1 MNKRLQRKLIL
12 SVVLLSIALFAQLT
26 GAGADVRLVP
36 LIDVPGVQQYLS
48 YLKDAVA
55 AAESSIDI
63 LLSDGEL
70 AGNPLWEELVAAQT
84 RGVRVRVILDASDW
98 SESITAKNRPT
109 IDYLRAHGITA
120 KFDDPAV
127 TTHAKLVVIDGHL
140 VILGSSNWNKHAF
153 YDQAQANIAV
163 DDPRVGAAFA
173 EYFDRIWNGTLIPG
187 GVDFG
192 DMDLGVG
199 PTLIPIPDGPD
210 TANYAR
216 VLLELI
222 ARAQESIHVV
232 MYRASYYPAY
242 KNSLANDIL
251 NALVAAAGRGVE
263 VKVFLDDCAFYPES
277 AQANREAT
285 RYLADHG
292 IAVRFDDP
300 SATTHAKLVIID
312 GRDVIL
318 GSTNWNYYS
327 LEKNNEADIAALGI
341 PALAVTYDQ
350 FFSRLWRRGRPVR

>member
-1 MNKRLQRKLIL
+1 MKKQLQCALIL
-12 SVVLLSIALFAQLT
+12 AVWLAVAAISVAAAAATSVK
-26 GAGADVRLVP
+26 LVP
-36 LIDVPGVQQYLS
+36 LIDVTGTGQYLP
-48 YLKDAVA
+48 YLERAIPA
-55 AAESSIDI
+55 ARTSIDI

-70 AGNPLWEELVAAQT
+70 EDDPLWDAIIAAAG
-84 RGVRVRVILDASDW
+84 RGVAVRIILDASDW

-109 IDYLRAHGITA
+109 LDYLRAHGITA
-120 KFDDPAV
+120 KFDNPAV

-173 EYFDRIWNGTLIPG
+173 EYFDRIWDGTLIPG

-216 VLLELI
+216 VLLRLI
-222 ARAQESIHVV
+222 ARAGESIHVV

-263 VKVFLDDCAFYPES
+263 VKVFLDDCAFYPDS
-277 AQANREAT
+277 ARANLDAA
-285 RYLADHG
+285 RYLADRG

-341 PALAVTYDQ
+341 PALAATYDQ